1 MIFNKIIEIN
11 LIDNFI
17 YFKRL
22 KKISTSFFNNYYFGR
37 PGLVLYFFYNHQKII
52 TVVESIFK
60 IEKNIILKCNYPN
73 QKKSLTTFEKKI
85 QHFIKSINKVFIYK

>member
-17 YFKRL
+17 YFKRS
-22 KKISTSFFNNYYFGR
+22 KKISTSFFSNYHFR
-37 PGLVLYFFYNHQKII
+37 RLELVLYFFYNYQKII

-60 IEKNIILKCNYPN
+60 IEKDIILKYNYLN
-73 QKKSLTTFEKKI
+73 QKKKFNN
-85 QHFIKSINKVFIYK
+85 F